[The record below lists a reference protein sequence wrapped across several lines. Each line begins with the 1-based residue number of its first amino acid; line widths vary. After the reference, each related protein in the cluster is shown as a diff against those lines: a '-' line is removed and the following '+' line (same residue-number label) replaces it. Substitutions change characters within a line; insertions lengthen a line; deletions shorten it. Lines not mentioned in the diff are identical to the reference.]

1 MTDETAMSPDG
12 SEIAAGYNPEHAFED
27 DVPTVTPEPVPPTQ
41 VQEPVQAAL
50 RTLIQAL
57 VGGIVSWIVT
67 GLLALGIT
75 LTPDVTAA
83 LGLVLLAVV
92 SALIARIMAI
102 PAVDAALTL
111 IGLGASRL
119 T

>member
-1 MTDETAMSPDG
+1 MADETAMSPDG
-12 SEIAAGYNPEHAFED
+12 SEIAAGYEPEHAFED
-27 DVPTVTPEPVPPTQ
+27 IPTVTPEPVPPTQ
-41 VQEPVQAAL
+41 VQEPVQAAI

-57 VGGIVSWIVT
+57 VGGVVSWIVT
-67 GLLALGIT
+67 ALLGVGIT

>member
-27 DVPTVTPEPVPPTQ
+27 TPTEPTIPTQ

-57 VGGIVSWIVT
+57 VGGVVSWIVT
-67 GLLALGIT
+67 ALLGVGIA